1 MSRPLRFVLTIVAA
15 LIAFYVVLYVVFLGL
30 HAAHLF

>member
-15 LIAFYVVLYVVFLGL
+15 LIAFYVVLYVLTLAL
-30 HAAHLF
+30 HAAHVF